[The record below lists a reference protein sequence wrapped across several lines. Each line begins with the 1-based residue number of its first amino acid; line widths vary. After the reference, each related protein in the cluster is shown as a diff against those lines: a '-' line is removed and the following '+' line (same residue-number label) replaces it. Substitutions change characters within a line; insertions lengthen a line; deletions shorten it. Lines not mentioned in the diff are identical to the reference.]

1 MVVSSLLWRLWHVL
15 SKHMFLCNKNTKRNI
30 KPVVPTQH
38 LTFHSRGASFQYHL
52 WQLQEAWNHGNAME
66 VQGVLRLRPVHPVLH
81 EQQAWPE
88 PRFRALRD
96 STLPAVST
104 TLLALQ
110 HSWSLF
116 NSNDGV
122 FATLLFSNC
131 VGLIMASSNLNLNLE
146 FIHSCRPG
154 WSLLNNIMRPLL
166 LVIVML
172 YLSVIVIVIVWALAA
187 AVVSLQCYVLRC

>member
-1 MVVSSLLWRLWHVL
+1 
-15 SKHMFLCNKNTKRNI
+15 MFLCNKNTKRNI

-81 EQQAWPE
+81 EQQAWLE

-146 FIHSCRPG
+146 FIHSCRSG

-172 YLSVIVIVIVWALAA
+172 YLSVIVIVWALAV